1 MLTKSEILSEVEESE
16 LDQKLFE
23 ELLEEHDGIRKAF
36 NRKDYEK
43 TLLKTGKFCETTYQL
58 LQEIKDGEHSQ
69 QPDRTELTEKLENLP
84 SKDYPESIRILIPRV
99 ANSMYDFRNK
109 RGGAH
114 ISPINP
120 QYIDAHLIVQG
131 SRWIIAE
138 LLRVYGDGD
147 IEVETLRSQVQHLAT
162 RSLPLV
168 EEFEDGDVMVLAET
182 ESCKEDILMILYHF
196 YPDRV
201 TNNELDDIIS
211 GESRKN
217 VLTSLNQ
224 LYKNKNY
231 VHRNDSGAK
240 LTQKGREHVEKT
252 YGEET
257 KEEQVEGAQ

>member
-1 MLTKSEILSEVEESE
+1 MLTNSEILSEVEDSR

-58 LQEIKDGEHSQ
+58 LQEIKDGEHDQ
-69 QPDRTELTEKLENLP
+69 QPNRTQLTEDLENLP
-84 SKDYPESIRILIPRV
+84 SDDYPESVRILIPRV

-114 ISPINP
+114 ISPIDP
-120 QYIDAHLIVQG
+120 QYIDAHLTVQG

-147 IEVETLRSQVQHLAT
+147 VEVETLKSQVQHLAT

-168 EEFEDGDVMVLAET
+168 EEFEDGDIMVLAET
-182 ESCKEDILMILYHF
+182 DSCKEDILMILYHF

-201 TNNELDDIIS
+201 TNDELDEIIS
-211 GESRKN
+211 EESRQN
-217 VLTSLNQ
+217 VLTSVNQ

-240 LTQKGREHVEKT
+240 LTQKGRRHVENT
-252 YGEET
+252 YGT
-257 KEEQVEGAQ
+257 ARKDKT

>member
-1 MLTKSEILSEVEESE
+1 

-58 LQEIKDGEHSQ
+58 LQEIKDGQHDQ
-69 QPDRTELTEKLENLP
+69 QPNRVQLTQDLEDLP
-84 SKDYPESIRILIPRV
+84 SNDYPESIRTLIPRV
-99 ANSMYDFRNK
+99 SNSMYDFRNK

-114 ISPINP
+114 LSPINP
-120 QYIDAHLIVQG
+120 QYIDAHLTVQG

-147 IEVETLRSQVQHLAT
+147 VEVETLKSQVQHLAT

-182 ESCKEDILMILYHF
+182 DSCKEDILMILYHF

-201 TNNELDDIIS
+201 TNDELNEIITD
-211 GESRKN
+211 ESRQN
-217 VLTSLNQ
+217 VLTSVNQ
-224 LYKNKNY
+224 LYKDKNY

-240 LTQKGREHVEKT
+240 LTEKGRRHVENT
-252 YGEET
+252 YSAMNEE
-257 KEEQVEGAQ
+257 KE

>member
-1 MLTKSEILSEVEESE
+1 MLTNSEILSEIEDSV
-16 LDQKLFE
+16 LDEKLFE

-58 LQEIKDGEHSQ
+58 LQEIKDGDHDQ
-69 QPDRTELTEKLENLP
+69 QPNRVQLTKDLENLP
-84 SKDYPESIRILIPRV
+84 SNDYPESVRILIPRV

-114 ISPINP
+114 ISPIDP
-120 QYIDAHLIVQG
+120 QYIDAHLTVQG

-138 LLRVYGDGD
+138 LLRVYGDCD
-147 IEVETLRSQVQHLAT
+147 VEVETLKSQVQHLAT

-168 EEFEDGDVMVLAET
+168 EEFENGDVMVLAET
-182 ESCKEDILMILYHF
+182 DSCKEDILMILYHF

-201 TNNELDDIIS
+201 TNDELAEIIS
-211 GESRKN
+211 EESRQN
-217 VLTSLNQ
+217 VLTSVNQ

-240 LTQKGREHVEKT
+240 LTQKGRRHVENT
-252 YGEET
+252 YGVGEE
-257 KEEQVEGAQ
+257 EE